1 MSPRVRTT
9 AIAVL
14 ALGASA
20 ALRAQDTVRVQLP
33 YKQFIA
39 KGRTAPLVN
48 NGERCAATAM
58 INSFAYLLNT
68 NGGGGKLLTGAG
80 VDRNGDGKVTIEDT
94 QLELA
99 DRAICGAT
107 AESIWEGKVSWLT
120 DYGTDLF
127 DFSGMVDEDAS
138 LWPGGSSLTRSDPT
152 FDFLFD

>member
-1 MSPRVRTT
+1 
-9 AIAVL
+9 
-14 ALGASA
+14 
-20 ALRAQDTVRVQLP
+20 
-33 YKQFIA
+33 
-39 KGRTAPLVN
+39 
-48 NGERCAATAM
+48 M

-107 AESIWEGKVSWLT
+107 AESIWEGEVSWLT

-127 DFSGMVDEDAS
+127 DFSGRVDEDAS
-138 LWPGGSSLTRSDPT
+138 LWLGGSSLTRGDPT
-152 FDFLFD
+152 FDFLFN